1 MIAFGSELGR
11 VLEWQQDAG
20 FTNVPGT
27 KAAFP
32 NGLEISEDGSV
43 LYLNVYLG
51 DELRAVQRGTG
62 ETLFSAPIESPD
74 NMTWSQDGRL
84 FVASHP
90 GTFLDTLACASI
102 ESGSCVRPFRVVA
115 VDPQNGTTEVLI
127 DSDGSPMGAAT
138 VALQV
143 GDDIWLGSF
152 IGDRIARAPLPR

>member
-74 NMTWSQDGRL
+74 NMT
-84 FVASHP
+84 
-90 GTFLDTLACASI
+90 
-102 ESGSCVRPFRVVA
+102 
-115 VDPQNGTTEVLI
+115 
-127 DSDGSPMGAAT
+127 
-138 VALQV
+138 
-143 GDDIWLGSF
+143 
-152 IGDRIARAPLPR
+152 